1 MQMQIPA
8 LFLRL
13 TVILL
18 VSATGAL
25 ASLSALAAERIR
37 LLERIVAVVNDEV
50 ITQDELE
57 RRLELVKKQLA
68 RQGTELPDSEALRR
82 QILERLIM
90 DRIQVQ
96 YAKQTGLKIDDFQLD
111 QALRTIAEQNHMT
124 LAQFREVLARD
135 GVDYADF
142 REEIRKEMTI
152 ARLRER
158 EVDNRIAVSEGEIDN
173 FLATQATQVSAGEYA
188 VSHILVRV
196 PEQATTEQI
205 QARRARAEAALAEL
219 RAGKPFAQVAA
230 VYSDAPDAL
239 QGGFLGWRPLSQLPE
254 LFAEAVTKL
263 QPGEVSTLLRS
274 PNGFH
279 IVRLDDRRGP
289 GAPVQITQTRVRH
302 ILVRPSETVSED
314 EARNRLLQLRERIVN
329 GADFAELARLHSED
343 PSASQGGDLGWVS
356 PGDTVPQF
364 ERAMESLKPGEISE
378 PVKTPLGW
386 HLIQVLE
393 RRTGNLTKERERILA
408 RQAIKARKADE
419 AYEEWLRQLRDQAY
433 VEYRLEG

>member
-1 MQMQIPA
+1 MAIPTLFLALAVFTATFAAGPPA
-8 LFLRL
+8 L
-13 TVILL
+13 
-18 VSATGAL
+18 G
-25 ASLSALAAERIR
+25 AERIQ
-37 LLERIVAVVNDEV
+37 LLDRIVAVVNEEV
-50 ITQDELE
+50 ITQDELD

-68 RQGTELPDSEALRR
+68 RQGTALPDSEALRR

-96 YAKQTGLKIDDFQLD
+96 YARQTGLRIDDFQLD
-111 QALRTIAEQNHMT
+111 RAIAAIAEQNRMT
-124 LAQFREVLARD
+124 VAQFREVLARD

-142 REEIRKEMTI
+142 REEIRKEMI
-152 ARLRER
+152 LARLRER
-158 EVDNRIAVSEGEIDN
+158 EIDSRIAVSEGEIDN
-173 FLATQATQVSAGEYA
+173 FLATQATQITGGEYA

-196 PEQATTEQI
+196 PEQATSGEI

-219 RAGKPFAQVAA
+219 KTGKPFAQVAA

-239 QGGFLGWRPLSQLPE
+239 QGGYLGWRPLSRLPE
-254 LFAEAVTKL
+254 LFAEAVVKL
-263 QPGEVSTLLRS
+263 NPGEVSDILRS

-279 IVRLDDRRGP
+279 ILRLEDRRGP
-289 GAPVQITQTRVRH
+289 GAPAQVTQTRVRH
-302 ILVRPSETVSED
+302 ILVRPGETLSED

-356 PGDTVPQF
+356 PGDTVPAF
-364 ERAMESLKPGEISE
+364 ERTMESLQPGEVSE

-393 RRTGNLTKERERILA
+393 RRTGDMTKERERVLA
-408 RQAIKARKADE
+408 RQSIKARKADE

-433 VEYRLEG
+433 VEVRLEG

>member
-1 MQMQIPA
+1 MAIPTLFLALAVLTATFAAGPPA
-8 LFLRL
+8 L
-13 TVILL
+13 
-18 VSATGAL
+18 G
-25 ASLSALAAERIR
+25 AERIQ
-37 LLERIVAVVNDEV
+37 LLDRIVAVVNEEV
-50 ITQDELE
+50 ITQDELD

-68 RQGTELPDSEALRR
+68 RQGTALPDSEALRR

-96 YAKQTGLKIDDFQLD
+96 YARQTGLRIDDFQLD
-111 QALRTIAEQNHMT
+111 RAIAAIAEQNRMT
-124 LAQFREVLARD
+124 VAQFREVLARD

-142 REEIRKEMTI
+142 REEIRKEMI
-152 ARLRER
+152 LARLRER
-158 EVDNRIAVSEGEIDN
+158 EIDSRIAVSEGEIDN
-173 FLATQATQVSAGEYA
+173 FLATQATQITGGEYA

-196 PEQATTEQI
+196 PEQATSGEI

-219 RAGKPFAQVAA
+219 KTGKPFAQVAA

-239 QGGFLGWRPLSQLPE
+239 QGGYLGWRPLSRLPE
-254 LFAEAVTKL
+254 LFAEAVVKL
-263 QPGEVSTLLRS
+263 NLGEVSDILRS

-279 IVRLDDRRGP
+279 ILRLEDRRGP
-289 GAPVQITQTRVRH
+289 GAPAQVTQTRVRH
-302 ILVRPSETVSED
+302 ILVRPGETLSED

-356 PGDTVPQF
+356 PGDTVPAF
-364 ERAMESLKPGEISE
+364 ERTMESLQPGEVSE

-393 RRTGNLTKERERILA
+393 RRTGDMTKERERVLA
-408 RQAIKARKADE
+408 RQSIKARKADE

-433 VEYRLEG
+433 VEVRLEG

>member
-1 MQMQIPA
+1 MAIPA
-8 LFLRL
+8 LFL
-13 TVILL
+13 
-18 VSATGAL
+18 AL
-25 ASLSALAAERIR
+25 AVLTATFAAGPPALGAERIQ
-37 LLERIVAVVNDEV
+37 LLDRIVAVVNEEV
-50 ITQDELE
+50 ITQDELD

-68 RQGTELPDSEALRR
+68 RQGTALPDSEALRR

-96 YAKQTGLKIDDFQLD
+96 YARQTGLRIDDFQLD
-111 QALRTIAEQNHMT
+111 RAIAAIAEQNRMT
-124 LAQFREVLARD
+124 VAQFREVLARD

-142 REEIRKEMTI
+142 REEIRKEMI
-152 ARLRER
+152 LARLRER
-158 EVDNRIAVSEGEIDN
+158 EIDSRIAVSEGEIDN
-173 FLATQATQVSAGEYA
+173 FLATQATQITGGEYA

-196 PEQATTEQI
+196 PEQATSGEI

-219 RAGKPFAQVAA
+219 KTGKPFAQVAA

-239 QGGFLGWRPLSQLPE
+239 QGGYLGWRPLSRLPE
-254 LFAEAVTKL
+254 LFAEAVVKL
-263 QPGEVSTLLRS
+263 NPGEVSDILRS

-279 IVRLDDRRGP
+279 ILRLEDRRGP
-289 GAPVQITQTRVRH
+289 GAPAQVTQTRVRH
-302 ILVRPSETVSED
+302 ILVRPGETLSED

-356 PGDTVPQF
+356 PGDTVPAF
-364 ERAMESLKPGEISE
+364 ERTMESLQPGEVSE

-393 RRTGNLTKERERILA
+393 RRTGDMTKERERVLA
-408 RQAIKARKADE
+408 RQSIKARKADE

-433 VEYRLEG
+433 VEVRLEG

>member
-1 MQMQIPA
+1 MGIPA
-8 LFLRL
+8 LFVAVAVL
-13 TVILL
+13 T
-18 VSATGAL
+18 ATFAAGPPAL
-25 ASLSALAAERIR
+25 GAERIR
-37 LLERIVAVVNDEV
+37 LLDRIVAVVNEEV
-50 ITQDELE
+50 ITQDELD

-68 RQGTELPDSEALRR
+68 RQGTEPPDSEALRR

-90 DRIQVQ
+90 DRIQLQ
-96 YAKQTGLKIDDFQLD
+96 YARQTGLRIDDFQLD
-111 QALRTIAEQNHMT
+111 RAIAAIAEQNRMT
-124 LAQFREVLARD
+124 VAQFREVLARD

-142 REEIRKEMTI
+142 REEIREEMVL

-158 EVDNRIAVSEGEIDN
+158 EIDSKITVSEGEIDN
-173 FLATQATQVSAGEYA
+173 FLATQATQITGGEFA

-196 PEQATTEQI
+196 PEQATSGEI

-219 RAGKPFAQVAA
+219 RAGKPFPQVAA

-239 QGGFLGWRPLSQLPE
+239 QGGFLGWRPLSRLPE
-254 LFAEAVTKL
+254 LFAEVVAKL
-263 QPGEVSTLLRS
+263 NPGEVSDILRS

-279 IVRLDDRRGP
+279 ILRLEDRRGP
-289 GAPVQITQTRVRH
+289 GAPVQVTQAHVRH
-302 ILVRPSETVSED
+302 ILVRPGETLSED
-314 EARNRLLQLRERIVN
+314 EARTRLLQLRERIVN

-364 ERAMESLKPGEISE
+364 ERVMESLQPGEVSE

-393 RRTGNLTKERERILA
+393 RRTGDMPKERERVLA
-408 RQAIKARKADE
+408 RQSIKARKADE

-433 VEYRLEG
+433 VEVRLEG

>member
-1 MQMQIPA
+1 MAIPA
-8 LFLRL
+8 LFLAIAVL
-13 TVILL
+13 T
-18 VSATGAL
+18 ATFAAGPPAL
-25 ASLSALAAERIR
+25 GAERIQ
-37 LLERIVAVVNDEV
+37 LLDRIVAVVNEEV
-50 ITQDELE
+50 ITQDELD

-68 RQGTELPDSEALRR
+68 RQGTALPDSEALRR

-96 YAKQTGLKIDDFQLD
+96 YARQTGLRIDDFQLD
-111 QALRTIAEQNHMT
+111 RAIAAIAEQNRMPV
-124 LAQFREVLARD
+124 AQFREVLARD

-142 REEIRKEMTI
+142 REEIRKEMI
-152 ARLRER
+152 LARLRER
-158 EVDNRIAVSEGEIDN
+158 EIDSRIAVSEGEIDN
-173 FLATQATQVSAGEYA
+173 FLATQATQITGGEYA

-196 PEQATTEQI
+196 PEQATSGEI

-219 RAGKPFAQVAA
+219 KTGKPFAQVAA

-239 QGGFLGWRPLSQLPE
+239 QGGYLGWRPLGRLPE
-254 LFAEAVTKL
+254 LFAEAVVKL
-263 QPGEVSTLLRS
+263 NPGEVSDILRS

-279 IVRLDDRRGP
+279 ILRLEDRRGP
-289 GAPVQITQTRVRH
+289 GAPAQVTQTRVRH
-302 ILVRPSETVSED
+302 ILVRPGETLSED

-356 PGDTVPQF
+356 PGDTVPAF
-364 ERAMESLKPGEISE
+364 ERTMESLQPGEVSE

-393 RRTGNLTKERERILA
+393 RRTGDMTKERERVLA
-408 RQAIKARKADE
+408 RQSIKARKADE

-433 VEYRLEG
+433 VEVRLEG